1 MSTNVGTRLI
11 EGTIATDNKMHQG
24 IIRKNTSRF
33 KSPPSPPPDPN
44 SESKSLVIKR
54 MKSFMQVWD
63 KELEDIKSKK
73 TEEDDERKTAFVKCQ
88 HSILKL
94 SKELS
99 DTCNNLTDKIQEN
112 NDLSLTVSEARTLL
126 MERDENISELSVQM
140 EYLQIAFN
148 ESELRRSE
156 FQEQAAILSQQLQ
169 HSEEMRKRL
178 HEEYAELQGK
188 LAIEEQ
194 RNSKICSIM

>member
-1 MSTNVGTRLI
+1 MTSNPSTRLA
-11 EGTIATDNKMHQG
+11 EGTIATDNKMHLG
-24 IIRKNTSRF
+24 VIRNNTTRF
-33 KSPPSPPPDPN
+33 KSPSSPPPDPN

-63 KELEDIKSKK
+63 HELDEIKSKK
-73 TEEDDERKTAFVKCQ
+73 SEEDNERKNAFVKCQ
-88 HSILKL
+88 HSIMKL

-99 DTCNNLTDKIQEN
+99 NTCNSLNGKIQEN
-112 NDLSLTVSEARTLL
+112 SNLSHTISEARNLL
-126 MERDENISELSVQM
+126 LERDDNISELNVQM
-140 EYLQIAFN
+140 DYLQIAFN
-148 ESELRRSE
+148 ESEIRRSD
-156 FQEQAAILSQQLQ
+156 FQEQATVLSQQLQ

-178 HEEYAELQGK
+178 HEEFAELQGK

>member
-1 MSTNVGTRLI
+1 MTSNPSTRLA
-11 EGTIATDNKMHQG
+11 EGTIATDNKMHLG
-24 IIRKNTSRF
+24 VIRKNTTRF
-33 KSPPSPPPDPN
+33 KTLPSPPSDPN

-63 KELEDIKSKK
+63 HELDEIKSKK
-73 TEEDDERKTAFVKCQ
+73 SEEDNERKNAFVKCQ
-88 HSILKL
+88 QSIVKL

-99 DTCNNLTDKIQEN
+99 NTCNSLNDKIQESN
-112 NDLSLTVSEARTLL
+112 NLSESISEARNLL
-126 MERDENISELSVQM
+126 LEKDDTISELHVQL

-148 ESELRRSE
+148 ESEIRRSD
-156 FQEQAAILSQQLQ
+156 FQEHTTILSQQLQ

-178 HEEYAELQGK
+178 HEEFAELQGK